1 MMHVKVF
8 NETFESLSIEPWS
21 VDVLFDSL
29 MYNLVVFVRRG
40 ECGTATLRGS
50 GQMGATGHSGAP
62 APYRSESHGCG
73 VFKRGDNHL
82 SYAESKLDRK
92 ASSFIVPVMQLRDTS
107 VFHRQVEVVQG
118 EVLLLGDRGL
128 DDEIADGSIRRIQ
141 GVYGLAD
148 LGSAG
153 M

>member
-1 MMHVKVF
+1 
-8 NETFESLSIEPWS
+8 
-21 VDVLFDSL
+21 
-29 MYNLVVFVRRG
+29 
-40 ECGTATLRGS
+40 
-50 GQMGATGHSGAP
+50 
-62 APYRSESHGCG
+62 
-73 VFKRGDNHL
+73 
-82 SYAESKLDRK
+82 
-92 ASSFIVPVMQLRDTS
+92 MQLRDTS

-141 GVYGLAD
+141 GVYGFAD

>member
-1 MMHVKVF
+1 M
-8 NETFESLSIEPWS
+8 
-21 VDVLFDSL
+21 
-29 MYNLVVFVRRG
+29 R
-40 ECGTATLRGS
+40 
-50 GQMGATGHSGAP
+50 
-62 APYRSESHGCG
+62 PYRSESHGCG
-73 VFKRGDNHL
+73 IFKRGDNHL

-92 ASSFIVPVMQLRDTS
+92 PGSFIVPVMQLRDTS

-141 GVYGLAD
+141 GVYGFAD